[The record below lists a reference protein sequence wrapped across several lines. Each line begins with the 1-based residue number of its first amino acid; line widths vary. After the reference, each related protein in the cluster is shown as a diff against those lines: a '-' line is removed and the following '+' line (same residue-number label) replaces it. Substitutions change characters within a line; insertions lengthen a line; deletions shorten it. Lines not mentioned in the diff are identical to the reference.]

1 MTELPLSKPTAT
13 VYKSHK
19 NHKNHKTMSS
29 EASSLDSFWMPFT
42 ANRQFRQ
49 QPHTLN
55 INLNAFTRGL
65 PEHGVELADALLNLK
80 DLPNVIDIRNTGL
93 VAAIE
98 LAPEQ
103 GKPGE
108 RGYKTFIHAYEN
120 GVLVRWTGDIL
131 AISPPLIIEPDHID
145 QLVSALREGIL
156 FSRRS
161 G

>member
-1 MTELPLSKPTAT
+1 MFEILCTLFEMM
-13 VYKSHK
+13 Y
-19 NHKNHKTMSS
+19 
-29 EASSLDSFWMPFT
+29 ASDNTDF
-42 ANRQFRQ
+42 
-49 QPHTLN
+49 
-55 INLNAFTRGL
+55 
-65 PEHGVELADALLNLK
+65 
-80 DLPNVIDIRNTGL
+80 TGL

-156 FSRRS
+156 FYRRV